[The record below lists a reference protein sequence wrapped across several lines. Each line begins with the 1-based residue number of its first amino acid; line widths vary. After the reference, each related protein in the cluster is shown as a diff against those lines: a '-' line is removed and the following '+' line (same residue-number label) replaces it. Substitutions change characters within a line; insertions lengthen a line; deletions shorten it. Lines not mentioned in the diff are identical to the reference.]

1 MSNSRGWWWF
11 DLLLA
16 VGAAVIIAYGVLFLG
31 WSVFAVMA
39 LFWLENVVIGGFNV
53 ARMLIT
59 GARLGA
65 AVFVGSIA
73 MAAFFSV
80 HYGMF
85 TAVHGVFVV
94 MLFGGGELGNGA
106 MASGLF
112 GPLLQM
118 LDRLLTDRDGWLAVG
133 AIVALHAVSFVQ
145 WWSMTREAPTPLK
158 ELMGAPY
165 GRIMILHVTLIA
177 GGFLAQAL
185 RAPVAGAL
193 LLIALKLAYDLAT
206 LSRARRRSGDS
217 VATARDPQ
225 WVTGQRNVDERP

>member
-1 MSNSRGWWWF
+1 MSDARDWWWF

-16 VGAAVIIAYGVLFLG
+16 VSAATILGYGVLVLG

-39 LFWLENVVIGGFNV
+39 LFWLENVVIGVFNV

-65 AVFVGSIA
+65 IGFVGSLA
-73 MAAFFSV
+73 MAAFFTV

-94 MLFGGGELGNGA
+94 MLFGGGELGRGA
-106 MASGLF
+106 MDGGLI
-112 GPLLQM
+112 GPLFHM
-118 LDRLLTDRDGWLAVG
+118 LNRLLADRDGWLAIG
-133 AIVALHAVSFVQ
+133 AVVALHAASFAQ
-145 WWSMTREAPTPLK
+145 WWGSTRAAPAPLK

-165 GRIMILHVTLIA
+165 GRIMVLHVTLIA
-177 GGFLAQAL
+177 GAFLVQAL

-193 LLIALKLAYDLAT
+193 LLIALKLAYDLVS
-206 LSRARRRSGDS
+206 LSRARRRSDDPA
-217 VATARDPQ
+217 VAARDPQ
-225 WVTGQRNVDERP
+225 WLTPRRNVDERP